1 MIFENFSSS
10 ELKAWMQAQA
20 QRLIVLVAADH
31 SPTMDERIE
40 IITIVNSL
48 SIVAMIIEER
58 RNDIPF

>member
-1 MIFENFSSS
+1 MIFENFSNS

-20 QRLIVLVAADH
+20 HRLITLVAADH
-31 SPTMDERIE
+31 FPTMDERIE